1 MIVVQDESLNRGVSA
16 VHTDCSADQLE
27 FQGLGK
33 RRVVA
38 DFSAEQTT
46 SDGGLVL
53 LREAESRSGLIGAF
67 ARCLTD
73 HRDPARIQ
81 HSVEELVAQ
90 RVYGIACGYEDL
102 NDHDQLRKDPLF
114 AVAVGKTDAG
124 ASALASRNTLNRLE
138 LTPADATG
146 DARYKKIVYDDEAIA
161 GVFVEAFL
169 NAHETPPERIIL
181 DLDATD
187 DPLHGSQ
194 EGRFFHGYYRSY
206 CYLPLYIFCGEFLL
220 CARLRRSDIDAS
232 AGSVEELARI
242 VEQIRER
249 WPQVEIW
256 IRADSGFAR
265 EEIMAWCES
274 ENVEYVLGLARNA
287 RLQAAIEAEQEQARR
302 QHEATGEPARVFK
315 DFRYQTL
322 TSWSRERRVVGK
334 AEQLH
339 GKANP
344 RFVVTSLPLERVPA
358 EVLYKEIYC
367 ARGDME
373 NRIKEQQL
381 GMFADRT
388 SAHTMRANQL
398 RLWFASLA
406 YALVHELRRVGLAG
420 TELARAQV
428 GTIRVRLL
436 KIGGQ
441 IRISVRRVRI
451 ALSRAFP
458 LQAVFARALENLRR
472 RSPPPA

>member
-1 MIVVQDESLNRGVSA
+1 VQTE
-16 VHTDCSADQLE
+16 CSSGQLE
-27 FQGLGK
+27 FQGLCG

-38 DFSAEQTT
+38 EFTAERTT

-53 LREAESRSGLIGAF
+53 LREVAERSGLIGAF
-67 ARCLTD
+67 AACFTD
-73 HRDPARIQ
+73 HRSPERIQ
-81 HSVEELVAQ
+81 YTVEELIGQ
-90 RVYGIACGYEDL
+90 RVFGLACGYEDL
-102 NDHDQLRKDPLF
+102 NDHDRLREDPMF
-114 AVAVGKTDAG
+114 AVATGRDPGAG
-124 ASALASRNTLNRLE
+124 RLAGRNTLNRLE
-138 LTPADATG
+138 LSAAEASSED
-146 DARYKKIVYDDEAIA
+146 RYKKIAYDDEAI
-161 GVFVEAFL
+161 GRVFVEAFL

-220 CARLRRSDIDAS
+220 CARLRRSNIDGS
-232 AGSVEELARI
+232 AGTVEELGPI
-242 VEQIRER
+242 VEQIRAR
-249 WPQVEIW
+249 WPEVEIW

-265 EEIMAWCES
+265 EEIMSWCE
-274 ENVEYVLGLARNA
+274 ENGVEYVLGLARNA
-287 RLQAAIEAEQEQARR
+287 RLQAILEPDQELARA
-302 QHEATGEPARVFK
+302 QCEATGEPARFFT

-322 TSWSRERRVVGK
+322 KTWSRERRVVGK
-334 AEQLH
+334 AEQLC

-344 RFVVTSLPLERVPA
+344 RFVVTSLAKKETDA
-358 EVLYKEIYC
+358 ETLYKEIYC

-398 RLWFASLA
+398 RLWLSSLA
-406 YALVHELRRVGLAG
+406 YALVHELRRVGLEG
-420 TELARAQV
+420 TELAKAQV
-428 GTIRVRLL
+428 ATIRTRLL

-441 IRISVRRVRI
+441 VKISVRRVLI
-451 ALSRAFP
+451 TLSSAFP
-458 LQAVFARALENLRR
+458 MQKVFAQALQNLR
-472 RSPPPA
+472 PPQPVPG